1 MPAVRCGRRSAS
13 SLEHRRMSSTAGDSR
28 TDGLPTPRRYVAI
41 AAVSLGT
48 ILTIVDGSI
57 VNVALPTLARDLHV
71 DPASA
76 VLVVT
81 VYQFVL
87 MAAVLPLSALS
98 QRFGYRQTYQFGQ
111 EIGRASWWERVCK
124 TV

>member
-1 MPAVRCGRRSAS
+1 
-13 SLEHRRMSSTAGDSR
+13 MSSPAGDSR
-28 TDGLPTPRRYVAI
+28 TDGSPAPRRYVAI

-98 QRFGYRQTYQFGQ
+98 HRFGYRPTYPCGARS
-111 EIGRASWWERVCK
+111 EERRGGKDGGRRC
-124 TV
+124 